1 MRKMM
6 GLVLAGAA
14 AFALT
19 ACSGNNASQSTEAAA
34 TTVPGTQTEAA
45 AETESGS
52 YTVTDV
58 RGKKIEFDAGPG
70 TCCHSR
76 QAVPVHLLCDRGRN
90 GQYRRLQPIFHHSVQ

>member
-6 GLVLAGAA
+6 GFVLAGAA
-14 AFALT
+14 AFVLT

-34 TTVPGTQTEAA
+34 TTVPEMQTETA
-45 AETESGS
+45 AETESG
-52 YTVTDV
+52 
-58 RGKKIEFDAGPG
+58 RGSGA
-70 TCCHSR
+70 CCHSR